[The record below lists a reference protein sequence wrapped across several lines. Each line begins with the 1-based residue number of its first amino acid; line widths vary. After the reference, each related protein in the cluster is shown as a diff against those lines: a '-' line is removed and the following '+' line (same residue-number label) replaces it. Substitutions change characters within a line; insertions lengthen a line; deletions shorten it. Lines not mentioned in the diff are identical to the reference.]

1 MRIGGRLPAV
11 RRAPVGRAAASVR
24 LADRKLRVDELI
36 LIQAFT
42 SVVLASLL
50 ECLADNP
57 VRQARRV
64 ALPGQHP
71 CEPPYP
77 HLDWLPRSSVE
88 PALDERPG
96 GGQFGLG
103 GELGDRRL
111 DVAALHPALV
121 QLGRQGTAA
130 KATAMM
136 PGLHPGV
143 SEHGVIDESNLGEP
157 AEHCIC
163 RILRHSPAPEG
174 RGELGPCSRSSRQL
188 AEANQARNRLRVGL
202 LLGGVTRAVA
212 VGPAVVAPPAAPD
225 APVVVAADAS
235 VLRAGRPGPARG
247 LTWHRPVP

>member
-1 MRIGGRLPAV
+1 M
-11 RRAPVGRAAASVR
+11 SVR
-24 LADRKLRVDELI
+24 LADRELRVDELI
-36 LIQAFT
+36 LIQAVT

-77 HLDWLPRSSVE
+77 DLDWLPRSAVE

-103 GELGDRRL
+103 GELGDGRL
-111 DVAALHPALV
+111 DVAALHPALI

-143 SEHGVIDESNLGEP
+143 RKHGVVDQAHLGEP
-157 AEHCIC
+157 AEHCIG

-174 RGELGPCSRSSRQL
+174 RGELGPGSRSRRQL
-188 AEANQARNRLRVGL
+188 AEADQPRNRFRV
-202 LLGGVTRAVA
+202 
-212 VGPAVVAPPAAPD
+212 
-225 APVVVAADAS
+225 
-235 VLRAGRPGPARG
+235 
-247 LTWHRPVP
+247 